1 MSQSFLTELVDRF
14 TPLEA
19 ALNKLDA
26 ATGDGDHGTTM
37 LRGLRAAATEDG
49 PAAKSFRMA
58 AGGASGSLFG
68 VLIGAIEG
76 VHSQAGL
83 GEIGLGEA
91 LGKAADRIAQMGL
104 AKLGD
109 KTMLDA
115 LIPAA
120 SAALADP
127 DAASTAAAQAAQT
140 GVAATKDMIA
150 KRGRAKYVEGGGA
163 GHIDAG
169 ATSVAEILTALAQ
182 HSEGRS

>member
-1 MSQSFLTELVDRF
+1 MSQNFLTDLVDRF

-19 ALNKLDA
+19 SLNKLDA

-37 LRGLRAAATEDG
+37 LRGLRAAATADE
-49 PAAKSFRMA
+49 PVAKAFRMA

-68 VLIGAIEG
+68 VLIGAIES
-76 VHSQAGL
+76 VNSLVSL
-83 GEIGLGEA
+83 GNA
-91 LGKAADRIAQMGL
+91 LTKAADRIAQMGQ
-104 AKLGD
+104 AKAGD

-120 SAALADP
+120 NAALADP
-127 DAASTAAAQAAQT
+127 DDAAAAAAKAAQA
-140 GVAATKDMIA
+140 GVVATKEMIA

-169 ATSVAEILTALAQ
+169 ATSVAEILTALEQ
-182 HSEGRS
+182 HSRGTS